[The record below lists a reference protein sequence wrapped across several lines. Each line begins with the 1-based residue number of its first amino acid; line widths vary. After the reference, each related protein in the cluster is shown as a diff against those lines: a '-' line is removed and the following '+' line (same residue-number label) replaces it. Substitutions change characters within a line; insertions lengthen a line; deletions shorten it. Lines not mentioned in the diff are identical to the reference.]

1 MNELS
6 CEIVQDLL
14 PSYVDELTNPVTNE
28 AVRGHLETCPAC
40 RESWRRMTEKPVLQ
54 TEPARALALRVR
66 KNIRRKQI
74 RLIVVGVLVLLA
86 LLVLFAPYPTH
97 IQREYH
103 GVWQSSGGEE
113 PVTAALDYWKLDFL
127 LLEDRSSGTL
137 DVVTETETVQFELE
151 SELTAGGADRLYH
164 IWTFTWF
171 KTGYGLTLANG
182 RGDWTLDR
190 LWLDTLDDRQLKLV
204 TEGHAVDEVDE
215 AFIQDY
221 VVNWI
226 DDPAFEVEITP
237 ND

>member
-1 MNELS
+1 MTELP

-14 PSYVDELTNPVTNE
+14 PSYVDELTSPVTNE
-28 AVRGHLETCPAC
+28 AVRSHLETCPAC
-40 RESWRRMTEKPVLQ
+40 RESWRRMSEKPVIQ
-54 TEPARALALRVR
+54 TESARELAFRVR
-66 KNIRRKQI
+66 KRVRRRRV
-74 RLIVVGVLVLLA
+74 RLLVGSVLILLILLA
-86 LLVLFAPYPTH
+86 LFAPWPTH
-97 IQREYH
+97 IQREYR
-103 GVWQSSGGEE
+103 GVWQDSRGEA

-127 LLEDRSSGTL
+127 LLEDRYSGEL

-151 SELTAGGADRLYH
+151 GELTAGGADRLYH